1 MGAFGEVAQLVRAR
15 RPVPGEPLGVV
26 RAGGLFAA
34 FQQMVERAHAR
45 GIRVYGA
52 TILPFGG
59 SFYDS
64 PEHEAARRTVNEWI
78 RTGGAF
84 DAVQMGFD
92 GLRMFSKLAFRF

>member
-1 MGAFGEVAQLVRAR
+1 
-15 RPVPGEPLGVV
+15 
-26 RAGGLFAA
+26 
-34 FQQMVERAHAR
+34 MVERAHAR

-84 DAVQMGFD
+84 DAVIDLDAAMRDPANPTHLLPSADTGD
-92 GLRMFSKLAFRF
+92 HLHPNEEGYRMMAAAIDLDLFAR